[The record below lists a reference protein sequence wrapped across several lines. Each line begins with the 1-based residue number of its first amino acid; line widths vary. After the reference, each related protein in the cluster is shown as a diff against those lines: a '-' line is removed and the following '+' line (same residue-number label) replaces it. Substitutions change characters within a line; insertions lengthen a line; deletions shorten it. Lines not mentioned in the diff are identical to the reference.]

1 MRDSE
6 IYEKGYAGNAST
18 VTPYPIDFQFLSAA
32 DLEVIVTDVDGNQL
46 VLTPGFD
53 YTVTR
58 DSVTEL
64 GSFVTADAIP
74 ASSSVKIYR
83 ANVLT
88 QGLDYVN
95 SDTFPAESHE
105 QALDRLTESVE
116 SIRAMAARALRV
128 SPAVAELDPG
138 DSGSPPNT
146 VAGLGPSS
154 EFLFRNS
161 AELLS
166 FMSLSAPVINQPT
179 KTWAND
185 SERALAVPD
194 FLGQVGVQRD
204 TGAIYVSNGLLA
216 GNWAATIAGGVADLS
231 ITRDKLADGALAA
244 DVLGRAKMAD
254 LYVTLAKMNVDFITA
269 MTAKT
274 LLEDGDYIPGWSAT
288 DNAFPKFA
296 GNVVD
301 PVGSIVQSVVA
312 TYDANAN
319 LTGVIPAD
327 NTIPQITEGDQ
338 IISQAFTPRYSDSLI
353 LLDFKGFASDWT
365 PGTGCYVS
373 TGIFR
378 SPVSD
383 AKGASAV
390 WHTTF
395 DDPLPADVRATD
407 LPGAGTFTYTVRI
420 GRSSAGRIRMNGL
433 GNSSLFAAA
442 SYSTL
447 VIQEIK
453 Q

>member
-1 MRDSE
+1 M
-6 IYEKGYAGNAST
+6 
-18 VTPYPIDFQFLSAA
+18 
-32 DLEVIVTDVDGNQL
+32 
-46 VLTPGFD
+46 
-53 YTVTR
+53 
-58 DSVTEL
+58 
-64 GSFVTADAIP
+64 
-74 ASSSVKIYR
+74 
-83 ANVLT
+83 
-88 QGLDYVN
+88 
-95 SDTFPAESHE
+95 
-105 QALDRLTESVE
+105 DRQTESLQAVK
-116 SIRAMAARALRV
+116 AMAARAIRV
-128 SPAVAELDPG
+128 SPADDEQDPVALE
-138 DSGSPPNT
+138 SNT
-146 VAGLGPSS
+146 VVAIGESGQFDFYNL
-154 EFLFRNS
+154 

-166 FMSLSAPVINQPT
+166 FMSLTAPVINQPT
-179 KTWAND
+179 KTWLNNAQ
-185 SERALAVPD
+185 RALAVPD
-194 FLGQVGVQRD
+194 FLGQIGVQQD
-204 TGAIYVSNGLLA
+204 TGGIYTSTGLLA
-216 GNWAATIAGGVADLS
+216 GNWVATIAGGVADLS

-244 DVLGRAKMAD
+244 DVIGRAKMAD
-254 LYVTLAKMNVDFITA
+254 AFITLAKMNVDFITA

-288 DNAFPKFA
+288 DNAFRKFA

-301 PVGSIVQSVVA
+301 PVGSIVQTVVA
-312 TYDANAN
+312 TYGDNSN

-327 NTIPQITEGDQ
+327 NTPPQIGEGDQ
-338 IISQAFTPRYSDSLI
+338 IITQAFTPRYSDSMI

-373 TGIFR
+373 TAIFR

-383 AKGASAV
+383 AKGASAI

-433 GNSSLFAAA
+433 GNSGLFAAA

-453 Q
+453 V